1 MVDFYEIRKVYVKNA
16 NDLLRVITNP
26 KVVDYHLCKN
36 IVCQEVN
43 LFTGE
48 SLEFREV
55 ILVLEAWEWL
65 FINYL
70 KII

>member
-36 IVCQEVN
+36 VISYEVN
-43 LFTGE
+43 LVTGDSIE
-48 SLEFREV
+48 YREV
-55 ILVLEAWEWL
+55 ILVLEV
-65 FINYL
+65 
-70 KII
+70 